1 MPGILVIA
9 HAPLASALVSASRHV
24 YSRDPCVAS
33 RRLIALDVA
42 PDADVGAA
50 TAQARAGL
58 AEADRGDGVLVL
70 TDLLGA
76 TPGNVAASLVEPG
89 RVAVVSGASM
99 PMLLRALCYSTS
111 DLEDVVEKALHG
123 AVQGAQRV
131 AAPGP
136 GPEGG
141 EGEPA

>member
-42 PDADVGAA
+42 PDADVETA
-50 TAQARAGL
+50 TAQARIGL

-76 TPGNVAASLVEPG
+76 TPGKVAASLADPG

-99 PMLLRALCYSTS
+99 PMLLRALCYSAS
-111 DLEDVVEKALHG
+111 NLEDVVEKALHG
-123 AVQGAQRV
+123 AAQGAQQV
-131 AAPGP
+131 LSPGSD
-136 GPEGG
+136 GG
-141 EGEPA
+141 EGGAG